1 MAKVLIIDDDAGIR
15 EMLED
20 TLKLAKHE
28 VDTAV
33 DGRKAKELYDK
44 NDYQVIITDII
55 MPGQDGFEVT
65 LELRNRGMI
74 DRVIAISG
82 GGRTSSGTYAHYGT
96 LASLYVVYPV
106 SWAATFLV
114 QVLLLRIYQ
123 RKPPYCIPKG
133 AC

>member
-55 MPGQDGFEVT
+55 MPAFLFTAASIQGAMQPLDQTFRRRLRTQIGAHHRDG
-65 LELRNRGMI
+65 R
-74 DRVIAISG
+74 
-82 GGRTSSGTYAHYGT
+82 
-96 LASLYVVYPV
+96 P
-106 SWAATFLV
+106 
-114 QVLLLRIYQ
+114 LLRIATGFGIETLMPTVT
-123 RKPPYCIPKG
+123 RGFNAFGI
-133 AC
+133 AVLA

>member
-44 NDYQVIITDII
+44 NDYQVI
-55 MPGQDGFEVT
+55 
-65 LELRNRGMI
+65 L
-74 DRVIAISG
+74 
-82 GGRTSSGTYAHYGT
+82 
-96 LASLYVVYPV
+96 SL
-106 SWAATFLV
+106 
-114 QVLLLRIYQ
+114 IH
-123 RKPPYCIPKG
+123 I
-133 AC
+133 

>member
-82 GGRTSSGTYAHYGT
+82 GGRTSAEDYLQTAKSFGVAAIFQKPIDRKAL
-96 LASLYVVYPV
+96 LAKISEI
-106 SWAATFLV
+106 AA
-114 QVLLLRIYQ
+114 
-123 RKPPYCIPKG
+123 K
-133 AC
+133 